1 VLFWI
6 TSPFEIFKN
15 QSNTRYLVRSLVR
28 QLLNEMEFEIDKSWT
43 LYLDREGVIDKKT
56 GNDYVKNWSEFFY
69 CIILMKVD

>member
-1 VLFWI
+1 M
-6 TSPFEIFKN
+6 
-15 QSNTRYLVRSLVR
+15 RSLVR

-43 LYLDREGVIDKKT
+43 LFLDREGVINKKT